1 MDRLSVEQIL
11 FLHDRLIR
19 ETGGSHGVRDVGLLE
34 SAAARPFATFG
45 GEDLHP
51 GLLQKAAA
59 LFDGLIRNHPF
70 VDGNKRIA
78 IAAASLFL
86 IRNGRRMVADNDQLE
101 RFTLQAATT
110 HMMVD
115 EIEAWFESK
124 SAETGGLNR

>member
-19 ETGGSHGVRDVGLLE
+19 RTGGSHGVRDVGLLE

-51 GLLQKAAA
+51 GLLLKASA

-86 IRNGRRMVADNDQLE
+86 IRNGRKMIADNRELE
-101 RFTLQAATT
+101 RFTLKAADS
-110 HMMVD
+110 HLELA
-115 EIEAWFESK
+115 EIEAWFGSNSVESEEK
-124 SAETGGLNR
+124 VP